1 MLKNKSQSECA
12 QTNKKI
18 FRKIPNSALKF
29 GQNDDRLQVVRRRKR
44 QTQGGFAGFHMNN
57 CNYRQVYAMQKA
69 EKMKE
74 LRVFAQEIRVEAL
87 KTIGSLGFGH
97 VGGSMSVVEAL
108 AVLYGSVMKVDPK
121 NPRWE
126 DRDWC
131 VMSKGHA
138 GPAMYATLGLKGF
151 YPLEQAYTLNQPHT
165 NFPSHTDRTKTPGVD
180 LTTGSL
186 GQGMSTATGAALA
199 NKVDGRTNHVFVFV
213 GDGECDEGQVWEAA
227 QFAAHYK
234 LDNLVCFVDSNKR
247 QLDGSVDEIMSHGK
261 GIGAKFDAF
270 GWNVIELADG
280 NDVEQI
286 YDAVEAAYQVTGK
299 PTCIVL
305 NTIKGKGCTFAEP
318 SGAHSSQPSKEQ
330 WDEAIAFAEAEL
342 AKVKAQ

>member
-1 MLKNKSQSECA
+1 MNE
-12 QTNKKI
+12 KKC
-18 FRKIPNSALKF
+18 KVLA
-29 GQNDDRLQVVRRRKR
+29 
-44 QTQGGFAGFHMNN
+44 A
-57 CNYRQVYAMQKA
+57 
-69 EKMKE
+69 
-74 LRVFAQEIRVEAL
+74 EIRLETL
-87 KTIGSLGFGH
+87 KVIHSRGFGH
-97 VGGSMSVVEAL
+97 VGGSMDLADL
-108 AVLYGSVMKVDPK
+108 MAVLYGEVMKFDPK

-151 YPLEQAYTLNQPHT
+151 YPIENAYTLNQPHT
-165 NFPSHTDRTKTPGVD
+165 NFPSHTDRTKTPGID

-186 GQGMSTATGAALA
+186 GQGMSTAVGAALG
-199 NKVDGRTNHVFVFV
+199 NKVDGRDNHTFVFV

-234 LDNLVCFVDSNKR
+234 LDHLVCFVDSNKR
-247 QLDGSVDEIMSHGK
+247 QLYGAVDDIMSHGK

-270 GWNVIELADG
+270 GWNVIDVADG
-280 NDVEQI
+280 NDVEQV
-286 YDAVEAAYQVTGK
+286 YDAVQAAYATEGK

-305 NTIKGKGCTFAEP
+305 NTVKGKGCTFAEP

-330 WDEAIAFAEAEL
+330 WDEAIKFAEEEL
-342 AKVKAQ
+342 DKVKAQ

>member
-1 MLKNKSQSECA
+1 
-12 QTNKKI
+12 
-18 FRKIPNSALKF
+18 
-29 GQNDDRLQVVRRRKR
+29 
-44 QTQGGFAGFHMNN
+44 
-57 CNYRQVYAMQKA
+57 MQKA

-227 QFAAHYK
+227 QFAVHYK

>member
-1 MLKNKSQSECA
+1 
-12 QTNKKI
+12 
-18 FRKIPNSALKF
+18 
-29 GQNDDRLQVVRRRKR
+29 
-44 QTQGGFAGFHMNN
+44 
-57 CNYRQVYAMQKA
+57 MQKA

-108 AVLYGSVMKVDPK
+108 AVLYGDVMKVDPK
-121 NPRWE
+121 NPHWA

-151 YPLEQAYTLNQPHT
+151 YPVEQAYTLNQPHT
-165 NFPSHTDRTKTPGVD
+165 NFPSHTDRTKTPGID

-199 NKVDGRTNHVFVFV
+199 NKVDGRDNHVFVFV

-234 LDNLVCFVDSNKR
+234 LDHLICFVDSNKR
-247 QLDGSVDEIMSHGK
+247 QLDGKVDDIMSHGK
-261 GIGAKFDAF
+261 GIGAEFDAF
-270 GWNVIELADG
+270 GWNVIDVADG

-286 YDAVEAAYQVTGK
+286 YDAVQAAYATTGK

-305 NTIKGKGCTFAEP
+305 NTVKGKGCTFAEP

>member
-1 MLKNKSQSECA
+1 
-12 QTNKKI
+12 
-18 FRKIPNSALKF
+18 
-29 GQNDDRLQVVRRRKR
+29 
-44 QTQGGFAGFHMNN
+44 
-57 CNYRQVYAMQKA
+57 MQKA

-108 AVLYGSVMKVDPK
+108 AVLYGSVMKIDPK

-199 NKVDGRTNHVFVFV
+199 NKVDGRDNHVFVFV

-234 LDNLVCFVDSNKR
+234 LDHLICFVDSNKR
-247 QLDGSVDEIMSHGK
+247 QLDGAVDDIMSHGK

-270 GWNVIELADG
+270 GWNVIEVADG
-280 NDVEQI
+280 NDVEQV

>member
-1 MLKNKSQSECA
+1 
-12 QTNKKI
+12 
-18 FRKIPNSALKF
+18 
-29 GQNDDRLQVVRRRKR
+29 
-44 QTQGGFAGFHMNN
+44 
-57 CNYRQVYAMQKA
+57 MQKA
-69 EKMKE
+69 EKIKE
-74 LRVFAQEIRVEAL
+74 LRIFAQEIRVEAL
-87 KTIGSLGFGH
+87 KTIASLGFGH

-108 AVLYGSVMKVDPK
+108 AVLYGDVMKVDPK

-151 YPLEQAYTLNQPHT
+151 YPIEQAYTLNKPHT
-165 NFPSHTDRTKTPGVD
+165 NFPSHTDRTKTPGID
-180 LTTGSL
+180 MTTGSL
-186 GQGMSTATGAALA
+186 GQGMSTAVGAALA
-199 NKVDGRTNHVFVFV
+199 NKVDGRDNHVFVFV

-234 LDNLVCFVDSNKR
+234 LDHLICFVDSNKR
-247 QLDGSVDEIMSHGK
+247 QLDGSVDDIMSHGK

-270 GWNVIELADG
+270 GWNVIELSDG
-280 NDVEQI
+280 NDIAAI
-286 YDAVEAAYQVTGK
+286 YDAVQTAYTVSDQ

-305 NTIKGKGCTFAEP
+305 NTVKGKGCTFAES

-330 WDEAIAFAEAEL
+330 WDEAIAFAQAEL
-342 AKVKAQ
+342 AQIKAQ

>member
-1 MLKNKSQSECA
+1 
-12 QTNKKI
+12 
-18 FRKIPNSALKF
+18 
-29 GQNDDRLQVVRRRKR
+29 
-44 QTQGGFAGFHMNN
+44 
-57 CNYRQVYAMQKA
+57 MQKA

-151 YPLEQAYTLNQPHT
+151 YPLEQAYTLHQPHT

-247 QLDGSVDEIMSHGK
+247 QLDGSVDDIMSHGK

-270 GWNVIELADG
+270 GWNVIDVADG

>member
-1 MLKNKSQSECA
+1 
-12 QTNKKI
+12 
-18 FRKIPNSALKF
+18 
-29 GQNDDRLQVVRRRKR
+29 
-44 QTQGGFAGFHMNN
+44 
-57 CNYRQVYAMQKA
+57 MQKA

-151 YPLEQAYTLNQPHT
+151 YSLEQAYTLNQPHT

-247 QLDGSVDEIMSHGK
+247 QLDGSVDDIMSHGK

-270 GWNVIELADG
+270 GWNVIDVADG

>member
-1 MLKNKSQSECA
+1 
-12 QTNKKI
+12 
-18 FRKIPNSALKF
+18 
-29 GQNDDRLQVVRRRKR
+29 
-44 QTQGGFAGFHMNN
+44 
-57 CNYRQVYAMQKA
+57 MQKA

-151 YPLEQAYTLNQPHT
+151 YTLEQAYTLNQPHT